1 MADIKLL
8 PYDEGMHDGMVRLV
22 EQDNIFIAP
31 WKGTEFY
38 GKAIED
44 SIHRDGML
52 YRVVVDSESGEWNS
66 VLAPVSLMEAFPGLR
81 ADEARAVCNDW
92 RATYH
97 ERRTR
102 PAARPV

>member
-1 MADIKLL
+1 MRNMY
-8 PYDEGMHDGMVRLV
+8 P
-22 EQDNIFIAP
+22 
-31 WKGTEFY
+31 
-38 GKAIED
+38 
-44 SIHRDGML
+44 
-52 YRVVVDSESGEWNS
+52 DSEYFEHLDGLRRSGEWNS

-102 PAARPV
+102 PAARPAQA